1 MQRVFREDRL
11 AHTFRL
17 PAIVTLPFINHP
29 SVYLPSSLLP
39 THDDITP
46 CLSVRILALAVVLP
60 IEFSASI
67 IVMIPPNMR
76 RDNISSTIPHYLLF
90 FLTTYALHKHE

>member
-17 PAIVTLPFINHP
+17 PAIVTLPLINHP
-29 SVYLPSSLLP
+29 SVYLPPSLLP
-39 THDDITP
+39 RTHDDITP

-60 IEFSASI
+60 IEFSSSI
-67 IVMIPPNMR
+67 IVMIAPNMR
-76 RDNISSTIPHYLLF
+76 RDNISSTIHHVLLF
-90 FLTTYALHKHE
+90 HYNIRTP